1 MWRDI
6 ILCCLVLV
14 NVSRSEIK
22 INNSKQK
29 SYLERL
35 KCDAREL
42 IQICFTN
49 NSNPVVIS
57 ADLLDNSWD
66 PGGNLLIVIDREF
79 NKQITGFLP
88 SYPTYV
94 LSFKSIDNLKPVID
108 NLQKSKF
115 WNINSPFV
123 MVGIGSRCPS
133 PRRMLEIMWNW
144 NLLSVYYLCD
154 KKNSTVV
161 FTLNPYASYAPAPWE
176 LIDKFGDNDKKL
188 TFFKLEYT
196 KDPEICK
203 NITFDKTD
211 HLEGTKIKIVQFED
225 TEIFSEEENRKF
237 ADNVVKIKLK
247 ADFINLYKI
256 SALINATPT
265 LDIISTVNEPLRGD
279 IKQFAD
285 SKYDIYNTFETIDV
299 TDYEYVD
306 VMADYTNEETFLLLT
321 KKTDSLTEISKLT
334 NDVNFVVGTILLLI
348 MFTIVM
354 VIINRDDIGLAL
366 MDMVRLV
373 TGMTLE
379 TPLNRLAMKFI
390 FFFGFLFSFLIVPDF
405 LGHISAILSKPLERN
420 VDTLRDLHENKFH
433 VYYWH
438 RLHNDILNEKLW
450 VTDEDKK
457 YLHPV
462 SSSDIQIAIFN
473 VRQNSTIACIHFTQ
487 TLQYLV
493 AQKSNFYVSKEAV
506 FKKQLVYLVRKNW
519 PLKSKFDQMALNA
532 MEQGFGFSTFYK
544 KRYLDKIA
552 KKLASKRKI
561 EESDKYDELDYD
573 NLIFNYYSFGC
584 LVAFGVLSF
593 GIEVLLV
600 RYFRVYRQFQMRARY

>member
-1 MWRDI
+1 MWRAI

-22 INNSKQK
+22 INNPKQTDY
-29 SYLERL
+29 SERL
-35 KCDAREL
+35 KRDAREL

-57 ADLLDNSWD
+57 ADLLDNNWD
-66 PGGNLLIVIDREF
+66 PSRNSLIVINREF
-79 NKQITGFLP
+79 SKQITGFLP
-88 SYPTYV
+88 SHPTYV
-94 LSFKSIDNLKPVID
+94 LSFESIDNLKPVMD

-115 WNINSPFV
+115 WNINSPFL
-123 MVGIGSRCPS
+123 MVGTGSRCPS
-133 PRRMLEIMWNW
+133 PRRMLEFMWNRD
-144 NLLSVYYLCD
+144 LLSVYYLCV

-161 FTLNPYASYAPAPWE
+161 FTLNPFASYAPAPWE
-176 LIDKFGDNDKKL
+176 LIDKFAWPL
-188 TFFKLEYT
+188 FL
-196 KDPEICK
+196 DPEICK
-203 NITFDKTD
+203 SIIFDKTD

-237 ADNVVKIKLK
+237 ADDLVKIGLK
-247 ADFINLYKI
+247 TDYINLYKI

-306 VMADYTNEETFLLLT
+306 VMVDYSNEQTFSILT
-321 KKTDSLTEISKLT
+321 KKTDSLTGISKLT
-334 NDVNFVVGTILLLI
+334 NDVNFVIGTIVLLI

-354 VIINRDDIGLAL
+354 VIINRDDIGLAV

-373 TGMTLE
+373 TGMALE
-379 TPLNRLAMKFI
+379 TSLNRLAMKFI

-405 LGHISAILSKPLERN
+405 LGHMSAILSQPLGRN
-420 VDTLRDLHENKFH
+420 VDTMKDLFENKLH
-433 VYYWH
+433 VYYWD

-450 VTDEDKK
+450 VTNEDKK

-462 SSSDIQIAIFN
+462 SYYDIQTAMHN

-487 TLQYLV
+487 NLQYSQV
-493 AQKSNFYVSKEAV
+493 QKSNIYVSKEAV

-532 MEQGFGFSTFYK
+532 MEQGFGYSIFLK
-544 KRYLDKIA
+544 KSILGKIV
-552 KKLASKRKI
+552 KELASEKKI
-561 EESDKYDELDYD
+561 EESEKYDQLDYD
-573 NLIFNYYSFGC
+573 NLMFNYYFFGF
-584 LVAFGVLSF
+584 LVASGVLSF
-593 GIEVLLV
+593 VIEIILA
-600 RYFRVYRQFQMRARY
+600 RYFRVY

>member
-1 MWRDI
+1 MWRAI

-22 INNSKQK
+22 INNPKQTDY
-29 SYLERL
+29 SERL
-35 KCDAREL
+35 KRDAREL

-57 ADLLDNSWD
+57 ADLLDNNWD
-66 PGGNLLIVIDREF
+66 PSRNSLIVVDREF
-79 NKQITGFLP
+79 NKHITGFLP

-94 LSFKSIDNLKPVID
+94 LSYESIDNLKPVMD

-115 WNINSPFV
+115 WNINSPFL
-123 MVGIGSRCPS
+123 MARTGSRCPS
-133 PRRMLEIMWNW
+133 PRRMLEFMWNRD
-144 NLLSVYYLCD
+144 LLSVYYLCV

-176 LIDKFGDNDKKL
+176 LIDKFGDSDKKL
-188 TFFKLEYT
+188 TLFRLEYT

-203 NITFDKTD
+203 SIIFDKTD

-225 TEIFSEEENRKF
+225 TEIFSEEEKRKF
-237 ADNVVKIKLK
+237 ADDIVKNGLTT
-247 ADFINLYKI
+247 DYINLYKI

-306 VMADYTNEETFLLLT
+306 VMADYSNEKSFSIMT
-321 KKTDSLTEISKLT
+321 KKTDSLTGISKLT

-373 TGMTLE
+373 TGMALE

-405 LGHISAILSKPLERN
+405 LGHISAILSQPPGCN
-420 VDTLRDLHENKFH
+420 VDTMKDLFENKLH
-433 VYYWH
+433 VYYWD

-450 VTDEDKK
+450 VTNEDKK

-462 SSSDIQIAIFN
+462 SYYDLQMAMDD
-473 VRQNSTIACIHFTQ
+473 VRQNSTVACIHFTQ
-487 TLQYLV
+487 NLQYSQI
-493 AQKSNFYVSKEAV
+493 QKSNIYVSKEAV
-506 FKKQLVYLVRKNW
+506 FQKQLVYLVRKNW

-532 MEQGFGFSTFYK
+532 MEQGFGFSIFLK
-544 KRYLDKIA
+544 KIILDKV
-552 KKLASKRKI
+552 KKLASEKKI
-561 EESDKYDELDYD
+561 EESKKYDQLDYD
-573 NLIFNYYSFGC
+573 NLMFNYYFFGF
-584 LVAFGVLSF
+584 LVASGVMSF
-593 GIEVLLV
+593 VIEIILA
-600 RYFRVYRQFQMRARY
+600 RYFRVYRRFQMRARY